1 MKAEF
6 VKTNKGSNRTW
17 VDEAKW
23 ESAWVR
29 WIYVRAWERGRRR
42 EGWRESVENGRYH
55 GRKKTTD
62 FNDQTFLSTSSLST
76 SWRLNDERRTTEIWE
91 TFLRCNYQQETWS
104 CKNNKVSFAGV
115 CVWSCVS
122 VWAWVCVNVCVCVCV
137 CVNVCASACQWEERQ
152 RKLNE

>member
-29 WIYVRAWERGRRR
+29 GRRR
-42 EGWRESVENGRYH
+42 EGWRESVENGKYH

-62 FNDQTFLSTSSLST
+62 FNDQSFLSTSSSSST

-104 CKNNKVSFAGV
+104 CKNNKVSFVCV
-115 CVWSCVS
+115 CVWPCVS
-122 VWAWVCVNVCVCVCV
+122 VWASVCVCVCECV
-137 CVNVCASACQWEERQ
+137 CECVSVGRKTEKAKWVER
-152 RKLNE
+152 KDTLIDEG

>member
-6 VKTNKGSNRTW
+6 VKTNKGSNRTL

-42 EGWRESVENGRYH
+42 EGWRESVENGKYH

-62 FNDQTFLSTSSLST
+62 FNDQTFLSTSSSSST

-104 CKNNKVSFAGV
+104 CKNNKVSFACACVSDRVWVFRHRCV
-115 CVWSCVS
+115 CECVS
-122 VWAWVCVNVCVCVCV
+122 VGRKTEKAKWV
-137 CVNVCASACQWEERQ
+137 ER
-152 RKLNE
+152 KETLIKEG

>member
-42 EGWRESVENGRYH
+42 EGWRESVENGKYH
-55 GRKKTTD
+55 GRKKQQILTIKLFCRRRDVSTTNVEPLRSGKL
-62 FNDQTFLSTSSLST
+62 FCVAITNKKLGAA
-76 SWRLNDERRTTEIWE
+76 RTIKLV
-91 TFLRCNYQQETWS
+91 LR
-104 CKNNKVSFAGV
+104 VRV
-115 CVWSCVS
+115 CLT
-122 VWAWVCVNVCVCVCV
+122 VCECLGIGVCVCVCV
-137 CVNVCASACQWEERQ
+137 WMCVRVRVSGKKDRES
-152 RKLNE
+152 